1 MSYVSSFSRARKAS
15 GGSVFSV
22 LDAPSARQSSH
33 RTFVVFSDPFLSTD
47 SVNASSKGASKSDN
61 TTSLA
66 PNLAAAKP
74 TNPTPAP
81 SSSTVL
87 SFTSI
92 ITPSSS
98 SSSSFGSPSS
108 PLSSNCSANNSAA
121 FHNLPPTPFDN
132 LVSNIDTSTRPFFI
146 AYVFT
151 FFFLF
156 RCVSIAS
163 KLCRNN
169 FCTLLLLEVSFSIS
183 SSSSSIFVV
192 RDTFASASLNILSAS
207 ATSASSPYTSS
218 SSTCFVNCS
227 IALRNLPLASS
238 FFVLLLFLLP
248 SSSSSFSSSSLLLCC
263 FVSSSM
269 TSNHSPTRSPAIRDA
284 YQSPSSANSP
294 SESSESSVSP
304 SSSKLLIFSFNND
317 TAADVERER
326 ERERKRTTKKLHF
339 FGWWFSF

>member
-1 MSYVSSFSRARKAS
+1 MSYVSSFSRARKVS
-15 GGSVFSV
+15 GGSVFSL

-98 SSSSFGSPSS
+98 SSSSFGSPS
-108 PLSSNCSANNSAA
+108 LSSNCSANNSAA

-151 FFFLF
+151 FFFLL
-156 RCVSIAS
+156 RCVSIAF

-169 FCTLLLLEVSFSIS
+169 FCTLLLLKVSFSSISSIS
-183 SSSSSIFVV
+183 SSSSSSSSISVVVVVV

-227 IALRNLPLASS
+227 IALRNLLSS
-238 FFVLLLFLLP
+238 SHFVVVVLLLLP
-248 SSSSSFSSSSLLLCC
+248 SSFSSSSFLFC

-269 TSNHSPTRSPAIRDA
+269 TSNHSPTRSPAIKDA

-294 SESSESSVSP
+294 SESSSSSP
-304 SSSKLLIFSFNND
+304 SSSKLTLLLI
-317 TAADVERER
+317 
-326 ERERKRTTKKLHF
+326 
-339 FGWWFSF
+339 

>member
-1 MSYVSSFSRARKAS
+1 MMSYVSSFSRARKAS

-47 SVNASSKGASKSDN
+47 SANASNKGASKSDN

-98 SSSSFGSPSS
+98 SSSSFGSPS
-108 PLSSNCSANNSAA
+108 LSSNCSANNSAA

-169 FCTLLLLEVSFSIS
+169 FRTLLLFEVSFSIS

-227 IALRNLPLASS
+227 IALRNLLSSS

-294 SESSESSVSP
+294 SESSESSSSSS
-304 SSSKLLIFSFNND
+304 SSSKFLIFSFNDD
-317 TAADVERER
+317 TAADVEREK
-326 ERERKRTTKKLHF
+326 EREQRRNCTKR
-339 FGWWFSF
+339 WFSF